1 MKNYSLLGYTISVLE
16 TNDEI
21 AQAVA
26 DVPSK
31 ISLFGFDTE
40 TDTKIDMVKRDAS
53 NIDIMHD
60 HAFLLQFG
68 YDHTVYVIDLRL
80 PDVTIPSA
88 LTCYETYRKRAT
100 LSGAHNIK
108 FDISMLLNLG
118 LECEFEKC
126 VDTMSIARLALES
139 KSEREGGYAMGLKSL
154 AGRLLGSQYTEADK
168 EIDKA
173 LSELWTQKLKELA
186 AQLKPYGITRRQ
198 INETLKDVTGSL
210 DEYTEEV
217 QRIWYNWNINSK
229 ISYADIDPDLLYRYG
244 AIDVIMVLELMR
256 LLLPIVKDKQ
266 QMEVLKREMD
276 LIMPLVRME
285 RTGYTVDKKYL
296 IKCKQALTFEISS
309 IRSIN
314 ERIVGKDIS
323 PSQHQAIKDVLYDKF
338 GYTLISTD
346 KNRMHIL
353 IQTDASMPKEV
364 KEYLENVM
372 YLRTLEKWISTYLN
386 PMLYKLNRTGDTKV
400 YTMYNP
406 NGAVSG
412 RFSSNFQQFP
422 KNAIYSKLADI
433 ELFHPRRMFTICD
446 EFPEMAYIDYS
457 QVELRLQ
464 AEYTH
469 KVTHG
474 YGDVN
479 MIRAYMPFRCHKND
493 QDEWIQDDDGAV
505 WKGVDLHTQS
515 TLTAF
520 PDVDVNSPEF
530 KKLRYVGKRVNFAL
544 IYGASLRKVQ
554 EAVADAE
561 PETVARLYNGFHNRF
576 KEVSTYGKWVSSQWF
591 NNNGYATNMF
601 GRRYYLT
608 DQKDVYKLNNYLI
621 QGSAADIIKLCIIRI
636 DKMLRERG
644 YKTRLQGC
652 IHDELCVCVAPGEH
666 NVIYN
671 IKYIMEHTAKTFVPL
686 VAEIETTKTT
696 WADKE
701 EE

>member
-16 TNDEI
+16 SDNEI
-21 AQAVA
+21 AQVVA
-26 DVPSK
+26 DVPPK

-60 HAFLLQFG
+60 HAFLVQFG

-80 PDVTIPSA
+80 PDVTVSSA

-118 LECEFEKC
+118 LDCEFEKC

-186 AQLKPYGITRRQ
+186 ALLKPYGITRRQ

-229 ISYADIDPDLLYRYG
+229 VSYADINPDLLYRYG

-314 ERIVGKDIS
+314 EKIVGRDIS

-338 GYTLISTD
+338 GYVLKVRIRTECTFSFKRTHLCRKKS
-346 KNRMHIL
+346 KNI
-353 IQTDASMPKEV
+353 
-364 KEYLENVM
+364 
-372 YLRTLEKWISTYLN
+372 
-386 PMLYKLNRTGDTKV
+386 
-400 YTMYNP
+400 
-406 NGAVSG
+406 
-412 RFSSNFQQFP
+412 
-422 KNAIYSKLADI
+422 
-433 ELFHPRRMFTICD
+433 
-446 EFPEMAYIDYS
+446 
-457 QVELRLQ
+457 
-464 AEYTH
+464 
-469 KVTHG
+469 
-474 YGDVN
+474 
-479 MIRAYMPFRCHKND
+479 
-493 QDEWIQDDDGAV
+493 
-505 WKGVDLHTQS
+505 WKT
-515 TLTAF
+515 
-520 PDVDVNSPEF
+520 
-530 KKLRYVGKRVNFAL
+530 
-544 IYGASLRKVQ
+544 
-554 EAVADAE
+554 
-561 PETVARLYNGFHNRF
+561 
-576 KEVSTYGKWVSSQWF
+576 
-591 NNNGYATNMF
+591 
-601 GRRYYLT
+601 
-608 DQKDVYKLNNYLI
+608 
-621 QGSAADIIKLCIIRI
+621 
-636 DKMLRERG
+636 
-644 YKTRLQGC
+644 
-652 IHDELCVCVAPGEH
+652 
-666 NVIYN
+666 
-671 IKYIMEHTAKTFVPL
+671 
-686 VAEIETTKTT
+686 
-696 WADKE
+696 
-701 EE
+701 